1 MKPILFVSLLI
12 SLFFAGAAHAQNVSV
27 TDTWARATV
36 PGQKATGAFMNLTAQ
51 KSTRLVGVKTEA
63 ASVAEI
69 HEMKME
75 NDVMR
80 MKRVPF
86 IDLPAGQT
94 VALKPG
100 GFHVMLMGLK
110 EPLPADSHVQLT
122 LLFEDANGV
131 KSQQDLHVMTTPK
144 APGGAAPAGGDH
156 AHQH

>member
-1 MKPILFVSLLI
+1 MQKTLLI
-12 SLFFAGAAHAQNVSV
+12 FFLSVAASLASAQVAV
-27 TDTWARATV
+27 TDVWVRATV
-36 PGQKATGAFMNLTAQ
+36 QGQKATGAFMNLTAQ

-100 GFHVMLMGLK
+100 GFHVMLI
-110 EPLPADSHVQLT
+110 SFITSSVSSW
-122 LLFEDANGV
+122 V
-131 KSQQDLHVMTTPK
+131 PK
-144 APGGAAPAGGDH
+144 AMGHPPVGMRAPVTSKACKSW
-156 AHQH
+156 ANRCMRPTTYLLPRTSAL